1 MTTIHQ
7 RPHWTFGLV
16 IRKKPMKFAALALFL
31 TAALVACLDPVL
43 TALVRGAGIQGDA
56 TPIAAAGLAVFFA
69 VAVAA
74 SGVLLAALSNL
85 RLSHMTPEAA
95 QALFDKQCRFFWSR
109 MYSLVL
115 GYFLWGI
122 SFTAGFAI
130 VRAHNGSFLAELA
143 VFTAAVLLALF
154 MFNGFNALMIH
165 LTGTNKELIAEF
177 KAGRYLSQLPASCR
191 DQASI
196 QGILHV
202 LETGEAGSIRGA
214 VIWFQIK
221 RTVYAIY
228 RKVARVLGK
237 AALVILVIAVILG
250 ITVGDYIGKQLDDA
264 AKSFGRDLDR
274 RQRER
279 DKAGLE
285 YELKQACYK
294 GSYDGARSRR

>member
-1 MTTIHQ
+1 
-7 RPHWTFGLV
+7 
-16 IRKKPMKFAALALFL
+16 
-31 TAALVACLDPVL
+31 
-43 TALVRGAGIQGDA
+43 
-56 TPIAAAGLAVFFA
+56 
-69 VAVAA
+69 
-74 SGVLLAALSNL
+74 
-85 RLSHMTPEAA
+85 MTPEAA
-95 QALFDKQCRFFWSR
+95 RELFDKQCRFFWSR

-122 SFTAGFAI
+122 SFTVGFAI

-165 LTGTNKELIAEF
+165 LTGTNQELIADF
-177 KAGRYLSQLPASCR
+177 RAGRFQNQIPASCR
-191 DQASI
+191 DQASMR
-196 QGILHV
+196 GILHV

-214 VIWFQIK
+214 VIWYRLK

-228 RKVARVLGK
+228 RRVARVLGK

-294 GSYDGARSRR
+294 GSYDGARSRK